1 MDRIKVI
8 FTWVWA
14 FIKPFVKQLMS
25 KVGPILAQA
34 ALAAVKAT
42 AANMAGASNDQKRD
56 AAYAL
61 IVSELKTQG
70 INVGVDVGVSMVNAA
85 LEMAVQQLKAKQ

>member
-1 MDRIKVI
+1 MDRFKVI

-25 KVGPILAQA
+25 KAGPILAQA

-42 AANMAGASNDQKRD
+42 ATNMAGASNDQKRD
-56 AAYAL
+56 AAYSL

-70 INVGVDVGVSMVNAA
+70 INVGVDIGVSMVNAA
-85 LEMAVQQLKAKQ
+85 LEMAVQQLKAK

>member
-1 MDRIKVI
+1 MDRFKVI

-25 KVGPILAQA
+25 KAGPILAQA

-42 AANMAGASNDQKRD
+42 AQNMTGATNAEKRD
-56 AAYAL
+56 AAYGL
-61 IVSELKTQG
+61 IVSDLKTQG
-70 INVGVDVGVSMVNAA
+70 IAVGIDVGTSMVNAA
-85 LEMAVQQLKAKQ
+85 IELAVQKMKAGE